1 MKKLGKM
8 DINDFL
14 LQIHKLS
21 VDRAIDTAIR
31 TGTSL
36 IEYRNGKIVEV
47 KPKFK
52 YVLVP
57 IKTPKKKKTPASL
70 RKKTG

>member
-1 MKKLGKM
+1 MTKPSRI
-8 DINDFL
+8 DINQLL
-14 LQIHKLS
+14 LQVHKLS
-21 VDRAIDTAIR
+21 AERAVDTAIR

-36 IEYRNGKIVEV
+36 IEYRNGKIVKV